1 VAGGGGAVRTAH
13 VARVP
18 EAELLISFHI
28 LVEGQC
34 WGGLNGEALVRL
46 EPEDVIAFPVV
57 LPILCR
63 APLASGWIRGP

>member
-1 VAGGGGAVRTAH
+1 MSCALSASTAPPLRGGQAPVAGGGGAVRTAH

-34 WGGLNGEALVRL
+34 WGGLNGEA
-46 EPEDVIAFPVV
+46 
-57 LPILCR
+57 
-63 APLASGWIRGP
+63 